1 MRNPQLPHIARE
13 NVVTA
18 PCKKAGAAVVL
29 FQQKNEVMKNEEVT
43 QYLRKLQP
51 WQVEAGEKLRAVV
64 LKTIPGAEERLQYG
78 KPHYLKN
85 GHYAAVIHAAKDKLS
100 FMIFNATEL
109 PEIKG
114 FFKSMSGGPDR
125 KTATITEGQQVDY
138 KQLGDWLKKASAG
151 L

>member
-1 MRNPQLPHIARE
+1 
-13 NVVTA
+13 
-18 PCKKAGAAVVL
+18 
-29 FQQKNEVMKNEEVT
+29 MKNEEVT
-43 QYLRKLQP
+43 QYIQKLQP
-51 WQVEAGEKLRAVV
+51 WQTEACEKLRAMV
-64 LKTIPGAEERLQYG
+64 LKTIPAVEERLQYG

-114 FFKSMSGGPDR
+114 YFKSMSGGPDR